1 MIYERNY
8 KQLDANV
15 CTINDWMHECK
26 CYEYLYKYVMLLI
39 CFLLLLLLL
48 SCLRTVKTKPNQEN
62 LLGFEAVTA
71 AGDLVVD
78 AGAGRL

>member
-1 MIYERNY
+1 
-8 KQLDANV
+8 
-15 CTINDWMHECK
+15 
-26 CYEYLYKYVMLLI
+26 MLLI
-39 CFLLLLLLL
+39 CFLLLLLLK
-48 SCLRTVKTKPNQEN
+48 TVKTKPNQEN

>member
-1 MIYERNY
+1 MMLSYI
-8 KQLDANV
+8 L
-15 CTINDWMHECK
+15 
-26 CYEYLYKYVMLLI
+26 LY
-39 CFLLLLLLL
+39 C
-48 SCLRTVKTKPNQEN
+48 CLRTVKTKPNQEN

>member
-1 MIYERNY
+1 
-8 KQLDANV
+8 
-15 CTINDWMHECK
+15 
-26 CYEYLYKYVMLLI
+26 MLLI
-39 CFLLLLLLL
+39 CYCCCY
-48 SCLRTVKTKPNQEN
+48 CLRTVKSKPNQEN